1 MKTWRKP
8 AINIHDVKMDENI
21 ASSGAA
27 EDVTDWIWYINGN
40 SKPHKGG
47 ALHSSKVD
55 GIHLFL
61 EDRRKAVRFPMLMAS
76 VK

>member
-8 AINIHDVKMDENI
+8 AINIYDVKMDENI

-47 ALHSSKVD
+47 RYTWERVYPEYGNYGEPECIWICSGAE
-55 GIHLFL
+55 IC
-61 EDRRKAVRFPMLMAS
+61 
-76 VK
+76 